1 MYLTPQS
8 FSIRVFYYFNAFC
21 FYLKELNVMV
31 VSECMSKS
39 VLPCK
44 MLESEL
50 SKLLQTPD
58 LVFIISWIVLIYF
71 REILLGG

>member
-21 FYLKELNVMV
+21 FYLNELNVMV

-50 SKLLQTPD
+50 SKLL
-58 LVFIISWIVLIYF
+58 
-71 REILLGG
+71 